1 MIRLIK
7 LSRIG
12 RDPSL
17 SDIFN
22 DRKMIIVIVIT
33 HAGER
38 DDTHKD
44 THCKHEKKRIR
55 VKGGLAWYGAGVVRT
70 IKHALSHRAGTW
82 PRDSFFV
89 TYQVRKFISL

>member
-22 DRKMIIVIVIT
+22 DRKMIIVIEIT
-33 HAGER
+33 HAGEH

-44 THCKHEKKRIR
+44 TRRKHEKKRVR
-55 VKGGLAWYGAGVVRT
+55 VKGGVEWYGEWLIR
-70 IKHALSHRAGTW
+70 R
-82 PRDSFFV
+82 
-89 TYQVRKFISL
+89 